1 MFQFFGPAPF
11 ALSNTPPHR
20 ESGPAQRG
28 TVAVK
33 RVVVAMLHRVG
44 AAGQR
49 NSSLAQVVLE
59 KQLHESGNS
68 FVVGRIDQARHHK
81 RGLPS

>member
-1 MFQFFGPAPF
+1 
-11 ALSNTPPHR
+11 
-20 ESGPAQRG
+20 
-28 TVAVK
+28 
-33 RVVVAMLHRVG
+33 MLHRVG